1 MTVNYYRDSF
11 LYEIYSMAHNYGV
24 NMVDV
29 AQGNGYEAG
38 RLLVERAPQPS
49 PPVIDPEGFMRDIGE
64 LVDENMEDGVFNLAN
79 LEIANVDY
87 FLTG

>member
-1 MTVNYYRDSF
+1 M
-11 LYEIYSMAHNYGV
+11 
-24 NMVDV
+24 
-29 AQGNGYEAG
+29 
-38 RLLVERAPQPS
+38 
-49 PPVIDPEGFMRDIGE
+49 IDPEGFMRDIGE